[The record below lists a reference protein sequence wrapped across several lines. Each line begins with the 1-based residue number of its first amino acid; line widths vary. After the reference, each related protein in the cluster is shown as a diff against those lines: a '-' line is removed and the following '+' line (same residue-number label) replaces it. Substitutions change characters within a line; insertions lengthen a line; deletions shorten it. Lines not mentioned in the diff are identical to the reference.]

1 MKTTTDLIKLQQ
13 KNAPFRLKKV
23 GNELR
28 GFAPIGILECWNTG
42 ILGLKGV
49 LFLFLF
55 FTSFQYSIIP
65 AFLIDFAREP
75 INTYNVNRL

>member
-1 MKTTTDLIKLQQ
+1 MWYAYRSSEQEGVESK
-13 KNAPFRLKKV
+13 
-23 GNELR
+23 LR
-28 GFAPIGILECWNTG
+28 GFAPIGILECWNNG

-65 AFLIDFAREP
+65 LFLIDFAIEP
-75 INTYNVNRL
+75 INSHNVNRL